1 MYKRTIIPS
10 VFDSANATGF
20 CICVLFLVVVLFSF
34 VNPVNKI
41 YSCNNGEVSFVSDAP
56 LEVIKASS
64 KEMKGAIDATNRT
77 FIFTVDANSFHGFNS
92 GLQREHFNE
101 NYLETTRY
109 PKATFQGKFIE
120 DIDFNANGTYE
131 IRAKGTL
138 DLHGIKQERILKGAI
153 TIRGDEVSIHSQFTV
168 LLEDHDI
175 KIPRVVYQK
184 ISPEIAVTIHADL
197 KPMAPK

>member
-1 MYKRTIIPS
+1 
-10 VFDSANATGF
+10 
-20 CICVLFLVVVLFSF
+20 
-34 VNPVNKI
+34 
-41 YSCNNGEVSFVSDAP
+41 
-56 LEVIKASS
+56 
-64 KEMKGAIDATNRT
+64 MKGAIDAANRT

-101 NYLETTRY
+101 NYLETSKFS
-109 PKATFQGKFIE
+109 KAAFQGKFIE
-120 DIDFNANGTYE
+120 NIDFNTDGNYE

-138 DLHGIKQERILKGAI
+138 DLHGIQQERILKGTI

-168 LLEDHDI
+168 LLEDHGI

-184 ISPEIAVTIHADL
+184 ISPEIAVTIYADL